1 MGKLYG
7 ALNPWKP
14 EELEKIHQ
22 ASLGILEN
30 TGVFV
35 DNDDVLNI
43 LEGTD
48 AQVDRDKKIVKFPG
62 AMVQARMLNAP
73 GSWDRTSG
81 NLAEFSVSVDCGAYN
96 IWDYATRSARPT
108 SIRDY
113 VDVPRLV
120 QALEHVD
127 AAGNLVYSVDVP
139 PAVGDMI
146 AYRHMWAH
154 TQKKGGGGL
163 GRCPSCCHALLPKS
177 FDYLCEMLAVKTGKE
192 KMPTVPEFSF
202 FMGSASPLRFGHDVL
217 DMAMHSIRRGQVV
230 GIGGN
235 CNCGVQSPIT
245 AASNIAVDHAER
257 LAGMCIV
264 TSIQADA
271 KFYFCNHTYFLDMR
285 SADIAS
291 GSPEQTLLALL
302 GKKVL
307 EHCGF
312 QLVVNHPI
320 MDVGAHT
327 PDGQAA
333 AEKMMYAL
341 LTALGGAR
349 GIGGAGQLKE
359 DFCYE
364 QLVIDNEIAGYV
376 KHLVKGAEITNE
388 TIALE
393 TIKERGV
400 GANFLDCAT
409 TIDHLREVYYP
420 PTLFCRKRRSE
431 WLRDGGKDLLVRAHE
446 RVADLLSRDTPVF
459 LTGEQLTAM
468 DEIIVKACAELADGW
483 DPKPYLNVNAGASK

>member
-1 MGKLYG
+1 MGKL
-7 ALNPWKP
+7 LDTLDPWEP

-22 ASLGILEN
+22 ASLEVLEKVGVWIDSDEVLAVLEAPGIH
-30 TGVFV
+30 
-35 DNDDVLNI
+35 I
-43 LEGTD
+43 
-48 AQVDRDKKIVKFPG
+48 DRDAKTVKFRA
-62 AMVQARMLNAP
+62 AMVVERMRNAP
-73 GSWDRTSG
+73 GCWDRASSAQSG
-81 NLAEFSVSVDCGAYN
+81 FSVSADCGAYN
-96 IWDYATRSARPT
+96 VWDYATRRARPT
-108 SIRDY
+108 TIRDFS
-113 VDVPRLV
+113 DVPRLV
-120 QALEHVD
+120 QSLEHID
-127 AAGNLVYSVDVP
+127 SAGNLVYSTDVP

-146 AYRHMWAH
+146 AYRHMWTH
-154 TQKKGGGGL
+154 TEKKGGGGL
-163 GRCPSCCHALLPKS
+163 GRSPSCCHALLPRS
-177 FDYLCEMLAVKTGKE
+177 FDYLCEMLQVKIGKE
-192 KMPTVPEFSF
+192 KMQADPEFSF
-202 FMGSASPLRFGHDVL
+202 FMGSSSPLRFGRDVL
-217 DMAMHSIRRGQVV
+217 TMAMHTIKRGQVV

-245 AASNIAVDHAER
+245 AASNIVIDHAER

-264 TSIQADA
+264 TSIDPNA

-364 QLVIDNEIAGYV
+364 QLVIDDEIAGYV
-376 KHLVKGAEITNE
+376 KHLVKGAEIDDE
-388 TIALE
+388 TIALK
-393 TIKERGV
+393 TIEERGI
-400 GANFLDCAT
+400 GAHFLDSET
-409 TIDHLREVYYP
+409 TLLHLRDSYYAP
-420 PTLFCRKRRSE
+420 ALFYRKRKSE
-431 WLRDGGKDLLVRAHE
+431 WLRDGAKDLLARAHE
-446 RVADLLSRDTPVF
+446 RVEHLLSRDTPVF
-459 LTGEQLTAM
+459 LTEAQLASI
-468 DEIIVKACAELADGW
+468 DEIIVEACRELADGW
-483 DPKPYLNVNAGASK
+483 DPGPYLNRP